1 MKHELIFIFSIIFI
15 LTGCGK
21 KYKITPEELPVAHIN
36 QEYQQIIKIS
46 GGKVVDQYAELETN
60 IPEDLGI
67 TVKPVD
73 ELDGYNVIQIKGTLK
88 YKGQYTIHIR
98 TDFFGGGDA
107 EIDKTYSFIVQD

>member
-1 MKHELIFIFSIIFI
+1 MKHKLIFIFSIIFI

-21 KYKITPEELPVAHIN
+21 KYTITPEDLPAAHIN

-46 GGKVVDQYAELETN
+46 GGKVIDKYAELETN
-60 IPEDLGI
+60 IPEDLDI

-73 ELDGYNVIQIKGTLK
+73 DLDGYNVIQIKGTPK
-88 YKGQYTIHIR
+88 NKGKYTIHIR
-98 TDFFGGGDA
+98 ADFYAGGDA